1 MNPFD
6 FVSAVSYTK
15 EDIMP
20 DTLAEKAYNPYLTNK
35 SLSYHQDAVLFANEM
50 NSRYHLD
57 HRLQFQFL
65 INTLRQRKRFS
76 KWEKSEKLKD
86 LDIVKEYYGCSSK
99 RAEEYLSL
107 LDDNSILNLKQTMNK
122 GGINHGRTTE

>member
-15 EDIMP
+15 QDVMP
-20 DTLAEKAYNPYLTNK
+20 DSIAEKAYNPFLTNK
-35 SLSYHQDAVLFANEM
+35 ALSYHQDAVLFANEM

-76 KWEKSEKLKD
+76 KWEKSIELKD
-86 LDIVKEYYGCSSK
+86 LDVVKEYYGVSSK
-99 RAEEYLSL
+99 KAEEYLSL
-107 LDDNSILNLKQTMNK
+107 LDDDSILKMNQTMDK
-122 GGINHGRTTE
+122 GGINHGRTTK

>member
-15 EDIMP
+15 QDIMP
-20 DTLAEKAYNPYLTNK
+20 DTLAEKAYNPFITNK
-35 SLSYHQDAVLFANEM
+35 ALSYHQDSVLFANEM

-76 KWEKSEKLKD
+76 RWEKSEKFQD
-86 LDIVKEYYGCSSK
+86 LDVVKEYYGCSSK

-107 LDDNSILNLKQTMNK
+107 LDDDSILKLNENMSK

>member
-20 DTLAEKAYNPYLTNK
+20 DSIAEKAYNPYLTNK
-35 SLSYHQDAVLFANEM
+35 SLSYHQDSVLFANEM

-65 INTLRQRKRFS
+65 INTVS
-76 KWEKSEKLKD
+76 KS
-86 LDIVKEYYGCSSK
+86 
-99 RAEEYLSL
+99 LS
-107 LDDNSILNLKQTMNK
+107 TMDK
-122 GGINHGRTTE
+122 Y

>member
-15 EDIMP
+15 QDIMP
-20 DTLAEKAYNPYLTNK
+20 DTLAEKAYNPFITNK
-35 SLSYHQDAVLFANEM
+35 ALSYHQDAVLFANEM

-76 KWEKSEKLKD
+76 RWEKSEKFKD
-86 LDIVKEYYGCSSK
+86 LDVVKEYYVCSSK

-107 LDDNSILNLKQTMNK
+107 LDDDSILKLNENMSK